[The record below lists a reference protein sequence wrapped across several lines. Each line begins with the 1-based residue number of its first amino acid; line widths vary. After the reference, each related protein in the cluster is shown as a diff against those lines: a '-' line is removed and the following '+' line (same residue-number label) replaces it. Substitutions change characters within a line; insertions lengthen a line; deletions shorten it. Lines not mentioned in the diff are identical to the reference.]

1 MCISLLLPFFRPA
14 VLSCRSYADVDARKT
29 SLFFFSQSEKE
40 EFGGREREM
49 RREELL
55 RKRLA
60 TAKKKNRQTAWISCF
75 LFAFWKNWSRHRHL
89 LTYRGA
95 RRYVGK
101 AQLTKATRE
110 KRGEKKKRIAIEL
123 CSKDTRQRPRCSAAH
138 FRGGSVYP
146 CLFNLQAR
154 PSCTV
159 KLTKKESSQLFLK
172 IISRANKKK

>member
-1 MCISLLLPFFRPA
+1 
-14 VLSCRSYADVDARKT
+14 
-29 SLFFFSQSEKE
+29 
-40 EFGGREREM
+40 M
-49 RREELL
+49 RREELP

-60 TAKKKNRQTAWISCF
+60 TVQKKKNRQTAWISCF
-75 LFAFWKNWSRHRHL
+75 LFAFWKKWSRPRHS

-110 KRGEKKKRIAIEL
+110 KRGKKKKEIIAIEL
-123 CSKDTRQRPRCSAAH
+123 CSKGTRQRPRCSAAH

-146 CLFNLQAR
+146 CLFNLQVR

-159 KLTKKESSQLFLK
+159 KLKKKKRSQLFFFK
-172 IISRANKKK
+172 NRITGKEKKKNNSKTKEKGRRHGNPVER